1 MMPGQSSRE
10 FGEPPR
16 QVQFDGAVLRGIVR
30 TVGQQ
35 LRPDLDTT
43 TLDDRA
49 TKIADDLFNQLRQSW
64 GEPGA

>member
-1 MMPGQSSRE
+1 
-10 FGEPPR
+10 
-16 QVQFDGAVLRGIVR
+16 VR

-43 TLDDRA
+43 ALDDLA
-49 TKIADDLFNQLRQSW
+49 TKIADDLFHQLRRGW